1 MKNVNDE
8 NIDEL
13 FREGLNPENEGFS
26 SVDNDWSK
34 LEQRLNMRDKRKKL
48 ILWLRPLSGIAAILL
63 LFFSFW
69 LLRNSA
75 QKQEDQ
81 QIVVQEEIQ
90 NSNENQ
96 STSPEEEQEL
106 NIGPESKSSSPL
118 NEQTSAENSFEK
130 EKRNDSAIGI
140 ISDKVDSLSN
150 KKNNVELLPTVQSN
164 IMNTNGT
171 KESLAEQSG
180 KPNEVQTNETTK
192 PQPLMTEDK
201 SNLQSESGQEQI
213 VKISPEKEPLIIEN
227 KIANFP
233 EIDESKSR
241 LLALSILV
249 STDYNGVNNL
259 SDGQVGNDIGLLMTY
274 GFSKRWSFSTGAI
287 YAKKLY
293 GADYATYTPQKDIW
307 TGYRPKSVDADCR
320 VLDIPLNINYTFLNR
335 NRTSLS
341 VGTGIS
347 SYIMLKEFYKF
358 TYYKE
363 NTTDPSDYS
372 LVNENQHWFS
382 VLNLQANYTRKL
394 TPGLSLSLQPYM
406 KIPLSEIGF
415 AQVKLESLGLAFSAS
430 WNFNL

>member
-26 SVDNDWSK
+26 SMDNDWSK
-34 LEQRLNMRDKRKKL
+34 LEQRLNMQDRRKKL
-48 ILWLRPLSGIAAILL
+48 IFWLRPLSGVAAILL

-96 STSPEEEQEL
+96 STSPEKEQEL
-106 NIGPESKSSSPL
+106 NIRPESKSSSPI
-118 NEQTSAENSFEK
+118 NEQTSAENSLEK

-140 ISDKVDSLSN
+140 ISDKIDSLTN
-150 KKNNVELLPTVQSN
+150 KKNDNEILPTVQPN
-164 IMNTNGT
+164 IMNANET
-171 KESLAEQSG
+171 KEALAEQSG
-180 KPNEVQTNETTK
+180 KAKEGQINEEIIT
-192 PQPLMTEDK
+192 QPLQVEK
-201 SNLQSESGQEQI
+201 NSNLQSEPAKEQI
-213 VKISPEKEPLIIEN
+213 VTISPDNEPLFAEN
-227 KIANFP
+227 KIANVP
-233 EIDESKSR
+233 VIAEPKNRS
-241 LLALSILV
+241 LALSILV

-274 GFSKRWSFSTGAI
+274 GLSKRWSFSTGAI

-293 GADYATYTPQKDIW
+293 GADYASYNPQENIW

-335 NRTSLS
+335 KQTSLS

-347 SYIMLKEFYKF
+347 SYIMLKEYYKF
-358 TYYKE
+358 SYYRE
-363 NTTDPSDYS
+363 NPNNPPDHT

-394 TPGLSLSLQPYM
+394 TPGLSLSFQPYM

-415 AQVKLESLGLAFSAS
+415 AQVKLESLGLAISAS